1 MTAWRDEPDDQMI
14 GSSVSQPMALTYTSF
29 RRPSMSFESKIVC
42 FLFMVHIRFRF
53 CTTEMCCGRFRLKH
67 VISAPRVKS
76 TETIWS
82 HNGPVEIMQSLR
94 NTRVLLT
101 RNDPGETK
109 VSNVSDSH
117 TQTHLQL
124 YNIGIWLALQNGG
137 GLVGP
142 QVFHP
147 NIFEYLLHCIK
158 KCIRIAQDSRHCIK
172 KNDHIWCLLFGG
184 RRCVIGG
191 LFDGRRCVI
200 RG

>member
-1 MTAWRDEPDDQMI
+1 
-14 GSSVSQPMALTYTSF
+14 MALTYTFF

-137 GLVGP
+137 GLVGS

-147 NIFEYLLHCIK
+147 NIFEYFLHCIK
-158 KCIRIAQDSRHCIK
+158 RCIRIAQDSRHCIK
-172 KNDHIWCLLFGG
+172 KLITSGVYCSVEGAVWSGACSMEGAVWSGARLNSNV
-184 RRCVIGG
+184 RCAIY
-191 LFDGRRCVI
+191 
-200 RG
+200 

>member
-1 MTAWRDEPDDQMI
+1 
-14 GSSVSQPMALTYTSF
+14 
-29 RRPSMSFESKIVC
+29 
-42 FLFMVHIRFRF
+42 
-53 CTTEMCCGRFRLKH
+53 
-67 VISAPRVKS
+67 
-76 TETIWS
+76 
-82 HNGPVEIMQSLR
+82 MQSLR

-172 KNDHIWCLLFGG
+172 KIDHIWCLLFGG

>member
-124 YNIGIWLALQNGG
+124 YSYRDLARVAEWRWIGGSAS
-137 GLVGP
+137 VSP
-142 QVFHP
+142 
-147 NIFEYLLHCIK
+147 EYLRILTSLYK
-158 KCIRIAQDSRHCIK
+158 KVH
-172 KNDHIWCLLFGG
+172 
-184 RRCVIGG
+184 
-191 LFDGRRCVI
+191 
-200 RG
+200 